1 MRDLVRD
8 LARRG
13 LRRVLWKEGG
23 LGEAVEGGA
32 RDCIFDGFGG
42 KKRRCFVDLVWW
54 FRMMG
59 ILYEMERV
67 VEGLGMGKELMG

>member
-13 LRRVLWKEGG
+13 VRRVLWKEGG
-23 LGEAVEGGA
+23 LGEAVGGEA
-32 RDCIFDGFGG
+32 SDCIFLMGFGG
-42 KKRRCFVDLVWW
+42 RRGGVLVGLVWW

-59 ILYEMERV
+59 ILYEMERL
-67 VEGLGMGKELMG
+67 VEGLGMGKN